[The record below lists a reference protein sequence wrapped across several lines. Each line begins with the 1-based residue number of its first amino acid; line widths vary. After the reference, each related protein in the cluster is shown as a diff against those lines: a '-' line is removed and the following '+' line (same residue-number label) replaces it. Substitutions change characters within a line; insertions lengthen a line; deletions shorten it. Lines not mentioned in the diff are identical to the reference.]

1 MKNTRSFLSRFYNWF
16 TRSWFYI
23 FLLTL
28 NLFIYLTH
36 IIVYFISGPMIIV
49 VLGLATTKRSVSLSA
64 NPTEGL
70 RLPEKKI
77 RK

>member
-16 TRSWFYI
+16 TRSRFYI

-28 NLFIYLTH
+28 NLIFYLTH
-36 IIVYFISGPMIIV
+36 IIVYVITGPMIIV

-64 NPTEGL
+64 NLLVGL
-70 RLPEKKI
+70 RLPE
-77 RK
+77 R